1 MKSTVV
7 DLQAKN
13 DQVQRVA
20 RNGITAT
27 STKEKQ
33 IGRLIDQVESYKK
46 QLQEALDREVA
57 MKKVLNSSEQ
67 QV

>member
-1 MKSTVV
+1 M
-7 DLQAKN
+7 
-13 DQVQRVA
+13 A

-46 QLQEALDREVA
+46 QLQEALDREAA
-57 MKKVLNSSEQ
+57 MKKVVDSSEQ
-67 QV
+67 